1 MTLDGGASADGK
13 VLILFKGHPGVGKST
28 VAQALALRLQCP
40 LIDKDD
46 ARDCL
51 SVLSDSV
58 DGATLNSLSYAI
70 MWRHAERQM
79 AVGRSVI
86 VDCPLAREE
95 LYEHGNALALAHGYR
110 TLVVECSLND
120 SALWQKRLQ
129 SRASAQHGS
138 ETSHKP
144 QTWEQL
150 QLLLQRYNGCDKW
163 TQQLDPGLWS
173 IGVDTGFASPEDLA
187 RNIELALGVKQVPEG
202 T

>member
-58 DGATLNSLSYAI
+58 DGVRLAESLHIISRDTAVILCQAVGIPTRGHAGTLKVAAWLQATLNSLSYAI

-95 LYEHGNALALAHGYR
+95 LYEHGNALALAVSIDQACTSLDHDWAD
-110 TLVVECSLND
+110 TLQYTMPCALHSLEVQLESNCQ
-120 SALWQKRLQ
+120 SA
-129 SRASAQHGS
+129 SCC
-138 ETSHKP
+138 
-144 QTWEQL
+144 
-150 QLLLQRYNGCDKW
+150 Y
-163 TQQLDPGLWS
+163 
-173 IGVDTGFASPEDLA
+173 
-187 RNIELALGVKQVPEG
+187 
-202 T
+202 